1 MCGFKLKA
9 ESIRNIVKGHLVNHH
24 TEVLT
29 AELSDALSQ
38 LITESIGDFF
48 NTNHENESK
57 DTHLIE
63 K

>member
-1 MCGFKLKA
+1 MCAFNLKA

-24 TEVLT
+24 TELLT
-29 AELSDALSQ
+29 AELSDTLSQ

-48 NTNHENESK
+48 NTSNDNESK
-57 DTHLIE
+57 DAHLIE